1 MPEYFLIISGFY
13 NEKKCLNPIKY
24 NRRNPKIFK
33 NILALLFICFFFDLF
48 IVIIGIIQVFFFFF
62 FIVLYG

>member
-33 NILALLFICFFFDLF
+33 NILALLFICFFL
-48 IVIIGIIQVFFFFF
+48 I
-62 FIVLYG
+62 YS